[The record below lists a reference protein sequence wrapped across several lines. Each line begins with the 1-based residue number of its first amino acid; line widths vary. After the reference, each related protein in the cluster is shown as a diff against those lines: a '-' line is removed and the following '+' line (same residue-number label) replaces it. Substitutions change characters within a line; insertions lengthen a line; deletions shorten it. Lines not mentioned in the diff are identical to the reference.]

1 MKHWWEYLKKIYMF
15 CNTLEEYK
23 EKGTGQDELGTGWI
37 DFGTCSFYKEHVPSF
52 TSFRFES

>member
-1 MKHWWEYLKKIYMF
+1 MKHWWEYLKKIDMF

-52 TSFRFES
+52 RFES